1 MAKALSADFWAS
13 VKKDYEK
20 GLSQAEL
27 RKKYNISHSTLI
39 SKIKRN
45 GWELSQEQNTAI
57 KSFEVASAT
66 LNATYATANE
76 TQKAEI
82 INRINTIIDDCEI
95 MASNRHLAKRFQA
108 RILDGFNDGMFE
120 SSKDIKAGT
129 SALKDLEYIA
139 NPKPSVEV
147 NQSQSQANTLIKIEF
162 VE

>member
-20 GLSQAEL
+20 GLSQAEI

-57 KSFEVASAT
+57 KAFEVASAT
-66 LNATYATANE
+66 LDATYATANE

-147 NQSQSQANTLIKIEF
+147 NQSQSQGNTLIKIEF

>member
-57 KSFEVASAT
+57 KSFEVDSAT
-66 LNATYATANE
+66 LDATYATANE

-82 INRINTIIDDCEI
+82 INRINTIIDDSEI

-108 RILDGFNDGMFE
+108 RILDGFSDGMFE

>member
-45 GWELSQEQNTAI
+45 GWELSQAQNTAI
-57 KSFEVASAT
+57 KAFEVASAT
-66 LNATYATANE
+66 LDATYATANE

-108 RILDGFNDGMFE
+108 RILDGFSDGMFE

>member
-57 KSFEVASAT
+57 KAFEVASAT
-66 LNATYATANE
+66 LDATYATANE

-147 NQSQSQANTLIKIEF
+147 NQSQSQSNTLIKIEF

>member
-1 MAKALSADFWAS
+1 MMAKANINWQDIRN
-13 VKKDYEK
+13 DYER
-20 GLSQAEL
+20 GMSQAEL
-27 RKKYNISHSTLI
+27 RKKYSLSPSTLAT
-39 SKIKRN
+39 KIKRD
-45 GWELSQEQNTAI
+45 GWELSQEQSTNI
-57 KSFEVASAT
+57 KAFGDSLAKISQNYSQAT
-66 LNATYATANE
+66 QS
-76 TQKAEI
+76 QKAEI

-108 RILDGFNDGMFE
+108 RILDGFSDGMFE

>member
-1 MAKALSADFWAS
+1 MKKLNKITQSQKEAISAFSEAS
-13 VKKDYEK
+13 GKI
-20 GLSQAEL
+20 SAEFG
-27 RKKYNISHSTLI
+27 K
-39 SKIKRN
+39 
-45 GWELSQEQNTAI
+45 
-57 KSFEVASAT
+57 
-66 LNATYATANE
+66 ANE

-82 INRINTIIDDCEI
+82 INRINTIIDDSEI

-147 NQSQSQANTLIKIEF
+147 NQSQSQGNTLIKIEF

>member
-57 KSFEVASAT
+57 KAFEVASAT
-66 LNATYATANE
+66 LDATYATANE

>member
-57 KSFEVASAT
+57 KAFEVASAT
-66 LNATYATANE
+66 LDATYATANE

-108 RILDGFNDGMFE
+108 RILDGFSDGMFE

>member
-57 KSFEVASAT
+57 KAFEVASAT
-66 LNATYATANE
+66 LDATYATANE

-108 RILDGFNDGMFE
+108 RILDGFSDGMFE

-147 NQSQSQANTLIKIEF
+147 NQSQSQSNTLIKIEF